1 MTYPSDFE
9 AKIGFLPLRSILKE
23 YCTFRKGCGCV
34 DAMAFSSDFKEV
46 RRELT
51 QTAEMQ
57 RLLTSGIPVPDDPL
71 LDVGESL
78 IEVKAEGSF
87 MPADKMLRL
96 ARMME
101 TFAALRG
108 FITSLEGK
116 APELTAEFGE
126 LGVFPE
132 LIREIN
138 RVINKF
144 GEVNDNA
151 SSELARIRDSIRSV
165 QASVASIVRRFISN
179 AAAEGIVDKD
189 AQPAIRDGRPVVP
202 VAAMMKRKVNGIV
215 HDQSATGKTVFI
227 EPAEA
232 VEAGNRLRELEA
244 DEQHEV
250 ARILT
255 ELTSLIRPEIPAIE
269 AAIDKM
275 GIYDFIRAK
284 ARFAIDVDAQMC
296 QLQKKPTIEW
306 YKAVHPVLL
315 LALRKQGRDVV
326 PLDLTLTPDQRIL
339 IISGPNAGGKSVCLK
354 TVGCVQYMTQCGLL
368 PTLRDNSHM
377 GFFRNIFIDIGDE
390 QSFENDL
397 STYSSHLRNMKFFMR
412 NADSDTLLLADEMG
426 SGTEPQIGGALAQSI
441 LSSLG
446 EEKCYGIVTTHYQ
459 NLKTFARDTPGF
471 VNGAMLYDRQ
481 HLRPTF
487 QLAVGNPGSS
497 FAIEIA
503 RNIGLPAEVIDR
515 AKEIVGSDYV
525 NIDKYLLDI
534 ARDRRYWANKRLS
547 IREQERKIARIE
559 EEYEQKAQTLRA
571 SRAEILRQAREQARE
586 ILSGANAKLENTIHE
601 IRKAEAERERTK
613 ELRKEL
619 DAYRNELEKEPSE
632 ENIPKPL
639 RSLGKKRKKQTAAPV
654 QTQQPGKVAIGDNV
668 KMEGGGVSGTVL
680 AIKDN
685 MAEVAFGS
693 IRTRVELSKLR
704 KTGAPKT
711 SAATPGS
718 FTRSTQDDIRR
729 RQLSFNTELD
739 VRGMRADE
747 ALQAV
752 TYFIDDAVQFSV
764 GRVRI
769 LHGTGTGALRQ
780 AIRVYL
786 KSVAGVESFADEDVR
801 FGGAGITVVNL
812 A

>member
-23 YCTFRKGCGCV
+23 YCTFRKGCECV

-46 RRELT
+46 RRKLT

-57 RLLTSGIPVPDDPL
+57 SLLASGNPVPDDTL
-71 LDVGESL
+71 LDVGPSL
-78 IEVKAEGSF
+78 LEIKAEGSF
-87 MPADKMLRL
+87 MPADRMLKL

-101 TFAALRG
+101 TFATLRN
-108 FITSLEGK
+108 FIISLEGK
-116 APELTAEFGE
+116 APELTAEFAE
-126 LGVFPE
+126 LSLFPE

-138 RVINKF
+138 RIINKF
-144 GEVNDNA
+144 GEVSDNA
-151 SSELARIRDSIRSV
+151 SPELARIRDSIRSL
-165 QASVASIVRRFISN
+165 QASVATIVRRFISM

-202 VAAMMKRKVNGIV
+202 VASMMKRKVNGIV

-244 DEQHEV
+244 EEQHEV

-255 ELTSLIRPEIPAIE
+255 ALTSLIRPEIPAIE
-269 AAIDKM
+269 GALDKM
-275 GIYDFIRAK
+275 GVYDFIRAK
-284 ARFAIDVDAQMC
+284 ARFAIEVDAQMC
-296 QLQKKPTIEW
+296 HLQKRPAIEW

-315 LALRKQGRDVV
+315 LALRKQGREVV
-326 PLDLTLTPDQRIL
+326 PLDLTLTPEQRIL

-368 PTLRDNSHM
+368 PTLRDNSHI

-397 STYSSHLRNMKFFMR
+397 STYSSHLRNMKFFLR

-441 LSSLG
+441 LATLG
-446 EEKCYGIVTTHYQ
+446 EAGCFGIVTTHYQ
-459 NLKTFARDTPGF
+459 NLKTFARDTAGF

-515 AKEIVGSDYV
+515 AKDIVGSDYV
-525 NIDKYLLDI
+525 NLDKYLLDI

-547 IREQERKIARIE
+547 IKEQERRISRIE
-559 EEYEQKAQTLRA
+559 EDYEQKAETLRT
-571 SRAEILRQAREQARE
+571 SRAEILREAREQARE

-613 ELRKEL
+613 ELRREL
-619 DAYRNELEKEPSE
+619 DAYRKELEKEPAEGELPAKLRASVSRRPKAKKVSAVSVASE
-632 ENIPKPL
+632 N
-639 RSLGKKRKKQTAAPV
+639 
-654 QTQQPGKVAIGDNV
+654 VAVGDNV
-668 KMEGGGVSGTVL
+668 KMEGGGVAGKVL
-680 AIKDN
+680 AIKEKK
-685 MAEVAFGS
+685 AEVAFGS
-693 IRTRVELSKLR
+693 IRTWVDISRLR
-704 KTGAPKT
+704 KTGAPKPAV
-711 SAATPGS
+711 SAPGS
-718 FTRSTQDDIRR
+718 FTRSTQEDIRR

-780 AIRVYL
+780 AIRAYL
-786 KSVAGVESFADEDVR
+786 KSVGGVVSFADEDVR